1 MLFIHVEGC
10 YRLKFDLIKVNPMSG
25 RLGQYFLFKRF
36 KCFIGYALDNYGD
49 SMRYIGIANG
59 PQKLHIG
66 EGRLQVW
73 KMNVTLWKF

>member
-1 MLFIHVEGC
+1 MLIIHVEGC

-49 SMRYIGIANG
+49 SLRKLISTVCMRSFSTISKTDFFFSNLI
-59 PQKLHIG
+59 KS
-66 EGRLQVW
+66 
-73 KMNVTLWKF
+73 T